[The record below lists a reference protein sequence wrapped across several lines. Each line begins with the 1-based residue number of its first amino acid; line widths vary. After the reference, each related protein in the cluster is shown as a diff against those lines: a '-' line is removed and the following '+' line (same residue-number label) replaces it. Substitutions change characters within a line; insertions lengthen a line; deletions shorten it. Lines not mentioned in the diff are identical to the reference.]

1 MGRLHHSLSRKVIY
15 NQKGSTRNFL
25 GGVFSLIVMKLYI
38 SKKVII
44 SMSIDFS
51 LDSKLA
57 SKYKSNAQKIRVMSE
72 SWVGKNLF
80 CPSCGNPHLSNLP
93 NNMPVADLRCEHC
106 GEVYEL
112 KVKKENLGI
121 KLQLAITLR

>member
-1 MGRLHHSLSRKVIY
+1 MGCLHHLLLRKVIY
-15 NQKGSTRNFL
+15 TKKALLKNFL
-25 GGVFSLIVMKLYI
+25 GGVVSLIVMKLYI
-38 SKKVII
+38 TKKVII

-51 LDSKLA
+51 LDPKLA

-93 NNMPVADLRCEHC
+93 NNMSVGSRCNAFLYLFC
-106 GEVYEL
+106 FIFTP
-112 KVKKENLGI
+112 KVILI
-121 KLQLAITLR
+121 FSLQLVSQ

>member
-1 MGRLHHSLSRKVIY
+1 MGSLHHSLSRKVIY
-15 NQKGSTRNFL
+15 NKKALLKNFL
-25 GGVFSLIVMKLYI
+25 SGVFSLIVMKLYI
-38 SKKVII
+38 MKKVII

-93 NNMPVADLRCEHC
+93 NNMSDGSRCNAFLYLFCFIFNPKVIFIFLC
-106 GEVYEL
+106 GESIH
-112 KVKKENLGI
+112 K
-121 KLQLAITLR
+121 